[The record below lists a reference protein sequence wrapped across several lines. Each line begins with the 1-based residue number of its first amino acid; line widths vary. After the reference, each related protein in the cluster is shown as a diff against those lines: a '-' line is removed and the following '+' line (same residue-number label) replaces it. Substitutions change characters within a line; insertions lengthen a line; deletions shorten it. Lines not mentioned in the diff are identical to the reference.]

1 MLMLM
6 LSLMIDCSSAMEDAL
21 LTKLNMIM
29 FFCFCFYL
37 CFFFDNS
44 IYLHRHIICYINY

>member
-6 LSLMIDCSSAMEDAL
+6 LSSMIDCSSAIEDAL

-29 FFCFCFYL
+29 FFCFCFCL
-37 CFFFDNS
+37 CFFLTTAFT
-44 IYLHRHIICYINY
+44 YIDK